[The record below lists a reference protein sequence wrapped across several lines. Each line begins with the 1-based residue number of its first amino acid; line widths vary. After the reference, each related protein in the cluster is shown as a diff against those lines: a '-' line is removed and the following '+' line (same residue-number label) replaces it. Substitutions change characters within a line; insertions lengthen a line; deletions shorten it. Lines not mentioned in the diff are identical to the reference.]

1 MITQTYNVEG
11 MVCAACSSAVEKVTR
26 KLDGVKSS
34 NVNLTTKQLSIEY
47 DEAICTMEQICSVVQ
62 KAGFEISLKTEK
74 NTETKTS
81 TQNNSKKERGK
92 TNISFRP
99 KY

>member
-34 NVNLTTKQLSIEY
+34 NVNLTTKQ
-47 DEAICTMEQICSVVQ
+47 Q
-62 KAGFEISLKTEK
+62 KR
-74 NTETKTS
+74 
-81 TQNNSKKERGK
+81 KKRK
-92 TNISFRP
+92 CI
-99 KY
+99 